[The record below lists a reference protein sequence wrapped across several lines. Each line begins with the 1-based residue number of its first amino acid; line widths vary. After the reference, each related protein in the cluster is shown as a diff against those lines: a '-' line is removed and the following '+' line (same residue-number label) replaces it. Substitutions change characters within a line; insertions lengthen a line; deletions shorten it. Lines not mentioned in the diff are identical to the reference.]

1 MQQELALQIYKRIRF
16 TRLPLCSVSPEHSP
30 LYAYAIYLGLLLPA
44 WPGSYIGPPLEAK
57 LHHFSLGL
65 MHLYITLPAFG
76 PPKGICGEGNP

>member
-1 MQQELALQIYKRIRF
+1 
-16 TRLPLCSVSPEHSP
+16 
-30 LYAYAIYLGLLLPA
+30 LLLPA

-76 PPKGICGEGNP
+76 PPKGDLRWGKPLASRLPAASYIAQQNINKISKNL